1 MLNLKL
7 LTKLYKN
14 SAIIACFCV
23 LFFSC
28 EFFKKEELGIP
39 VARVKDMYLYQS
51 DIKDLVSEEATKEDS
66 SVIVNNFINKWATQ
80 QLLIA
85 NAKINLSEE
94 KQEEYN
100 KLVEQY
106 RSDLFTNAYQ
116 EALVKQSIDTSVTM
130 EEAKEIY
137 ERNKETFKLNEEL
150 IKFRYININEN
161 SINFDE
167 VKKRFKRFD
176 NTDKQILDSIAIQF
190 RSYSLND
197 SIWIQADKAIT
208 KIEAL
213 RVENK
218 KELLKKSNFIELKDS
233 LGLYLMQ
240 INDVLLRNEIAPIEY
255 VLPTIKQI
263 VINKR
268 KLEFIK
274 QLEKDI
280 TKDAIKNKQFE
291 LFN

>member
-1 MLNLKL
+1 M
-7 LTKLYKN
+7 
-14 SAIIACFCV
+14 

-28 EFFKKEELGIP
+28 EFFKKETDGIP
-39 VARVKDMYLYQS
+39 LARVNDVFLYEN
-51 DIKDLVSEEATKEDS
+51 DINNLVSEGATKEDS
-66 SVIVNNFINKWATQ
+66 TVIVNNFINKWATQ

-94 KQEEYN
+94 KQNEFDR
-100 KLVEQY
+100 LVKQY
-106 RSDLFTNAYQ
+106 KSDLYTNAYQ
-116 EALVKQSIDTSVTM
+116 EALVNQSLDTSITF
-130 EEAKEIY
+130 EEAKTVY

-150 IKFRYININEN
+150 IKFRYLNLNEN
-161 SINFDE
+161 SINFDDIKE
-167 VKKRFKRFD
+167 RFKRFD
-176 NTDKQILDSIAIQF
+176 KTDKVILDSIAIQF

-197 SIWIQADKAIT
+197 SIWIRADKAIS
-208 KIEAL
+208 KISAL
-213 RVENK
+213 KSENK

-240 INDVLLRNEIAPIEY
+240 INDVLLRNEIAPMEY
-255 VLPTIKQI
+255 VMPTIKQI

-268 KLEFIK
+268 KLDFIK